1 MGVSIAG
8 NWDVAHEKMKS
19 INTCHFYWWS
29 LGEVMAVMKRS
40 SPQMLVQP
48 RGPSNVRCLKIR
60 GLAGGAEDPVST
72 EFLWNLT
79 MPQYCDHS
87 LLVCSRVYLFL
98 QISTDLCITTFL
110 LLVILFPNPEEV
122 LQA

>member
-48 RGPSNVRCLKIR
+48 RGPSNIRCLKIR

-87 LLVCSRVYLFL
+87 LLDSLFKGL
-98 QISTDLCITTFL
+98 PVS
-110 LLVILFPNPEEV
+110 PN
-122 LQA
+122 LH